1 MVEPSPEL
9 GKERDQ
15 AVIVGRHAPAPLL
28 FSKSMLVAAL
38 FPQSYALGLPAR
50 ASRRFAT
57 PRRAGRAL
65 LCAAADDILRSLH
78 TTADAAEEQQRRLA
92 RGVRRARLVVVVGR
106 RLARGPPRRR
116 RPGRRRAAHGEGAR
130 PRMQAARPRALRPA
144 DLADRDPLERRL
156 AVGGDAAPGKES
168 GLHTRPQEQIHE
180 LLLQF
185 AQSGRTVVRLEGGD
199 PTVFGRGGEEM
210 EYLEAQGV
218 RVRIVP
224 GVTAAAG
231 IAADLGAPL
240 THRDFADAVHFLTGH
255 AKSGCTTPWASATS
269 GRSSP
274 TRARRSSC
282 TSGLATLPELAPALI
297 AAGLPADTPAM
308 AVQDGTT
315 ASQRVVAAGVG
326 DLADAVAAAEPQI
339 ADAHL
344 RRLGRLAPE
353 QARRRHAFGDALTEI
368 KTRAAPVRVLTADGA
383 QALFA
388 SVGAREGAADE
399 RDSRVE
405 VM

>member
-1 MVEPSPEL
+1 
-9 GKERDQ
+9 
-15 AVIVGRHAPAPLL
+15 
-28 FSKSMLVAAL
+28 MLVAAL
-38 FPQSYALGLPAR
+38 FPQSYALGGPPA
-50 ASRRFAT
+50 SSNSLAT

-65 LCAAADDILRSLH
+65 LCAAGADDILRSLH
-78 TTADAAEEQQRRLA
+78 TTADAAEEQQRRLH
-92 RGVRRARLVVVVGR
+92 
-106 RLARGPPRRR
+106 
-116 RPGRRRAAHGEGAR
+116 RAALAAPASSSSSGGDSPEVHLVGVGPGDVELLTVKALR
-130 PRMQAARPRALRPA
+130 LMQAA
-144 DLADRDPLERRL
+144 DLVLYDRLISPEILSL
-156 AVGGDAAPGKES
+156 VSPSAAMLYVGKES

-185 AQSGRTVVRLEGGD
+185 AQSGRTVVRLKGGD

-231 IAADLGAPL
+231 IAADLGVPL

-255 AKSGCTTPWASATS
+255 AKSGCTTPLGERYEWAKLADPRATLVVYM
-269 GRSSP
+269 
-274 TRARRSSC
+274 
-282 TSGLATLPELAPALI
+282 GLATLPELAPALI

-326 DLADAVAAAEPQI
+326 DLADAVAAAELKSPTLI
-339 ADAHL
+339 FVGSVVSLLNKRDDA
-344 RRLGRLAPE
+344 A
-353 QARRRHAFGDALTEI
+353 AFGDALTEI

-383 QALFA
+383 QALLA

>member
-1 MVEPSPEL
+1 
-9 GKERDQ
+9 
-15 AVIVGRHAPAPLL
+15 
-28 FSKSMLVAAL
+28 MLYV
-38 FPQSYALGLPAR
+38 
-50 ASRRFAT
+50 
-57 PRRAGRAL
+57 
-65 LCAAADDILRSLH
+65 
-78 TTADAAEEQQRRLA
+78 
-92 RGVRRARLVVVVGR
+92 
-106 RLARGPPRRR
+106 
-116 RPGRRRAAHGEGAR
+116 
-130 PRMQAARPRALRPA
+130 
-144 DLADRDPLERRL
+144 
-156 AVGGDAAPGKES
+156 GKES

-185 AQSGRTVVRLEGGD
+185 AQSGRTVVRLKGGD

-231 IAADLGAPL
+231 IAADLGVPL

-255 AKSGCTTPWASATS
+255 AKSGCTTPLGERYEWAKLADPRATLVVYM
-269 GRSSP
+269 
-274 TRARRSSC
+274 
-282 TSGLATLPELAPALI
+282 GLATLPELAPALI

-326 DLADAVAAAEPQI
+326 DLADAVAAAELKSPTLI
-339 ADAHL
+339 FVGSVVSLLNKRDDA
-344 RRLGRLAPE
+344 A
-353 QARRRHAFGDALTEI
+353 AFGDALTEI

-383 QALFA
+383 QALLA

>member
-1 MVEPSPEL
+1 
-9 GKERDQ
+9 
-15 AVIVGRHAPAPLL
+15 
-28 FSKSMLVAAL
+28 MLVAAL
-38 FPQSYALGLPAR
+38 FPQSYALGLPA
-50 ASRRFAT
+50 SSNSLAT

-65 LCAAADDILRSLH
+65 LCAAPGGDDILRSLH
-78 TTADAAEEQQRRLA
+78 TTADAAEEQQRRLH
-92 RGVRRARLVVVVGR
+92 
-106 RLARGPPRRR
+106 
-116 RPGRRRAAHGEGAR
+116 RAALAAPASSSSSDGDSPEVHLVGVGPGDVELLTVKALR
-130 PRMQAARPRALRPA
+130 LMQAA
-144 DLADRDPLERRL
+144 DLVLYDRLISPEILSL
-156 AVGGDAAPGKES
+156 VSPSAAMLYVGKES

-185 AQSGRTVVRLEGGD
+185 AQSGRTVVRLKGGD

-231 IAADLGAPL
+231 IAADLGVPL

-255 AKSGCTTPWASATS
+255 AKSGCTTPLGERYEWAKLADPRATLVVYM
-269 GRSSP
+269 
-274 TRARRSSC
+274 
-282 TSGLATLPELAPALI
+282 GLATLPELAPALI

-326 DLADAVAAAEPQI
+326 DLADAVADAELKSPTLIFVGSVVSLLNKRDDAA
-339 ADAHL
+339 
-344 RRLGRLAPE
+344 
-353 QARRRHAFGDALTEI
+353 AFGDALTEI

-383 QALFA
+383 QALLA

>member
-1 MVEPSPEL
+1 
-9 GKERDQ
+9 
-15 AVIVGRHAPAPLL
+15 
-28 FSKSMLVAAL
+28 MLVAAL
-38 FPQSYALGLPAR
+38 FPQSYALGLPA
-50 ASRRFAT
+50 SSNSLAT

-65 LCAAADDILRSLH
+65 LCAGADDILQSLH
-78 TTADAAEEQQRRLA
+78 TTADAAEEQQRRLH
-92 RGVRRARLVVVVGR
+92 
-106 RLARGPPRRR
+106 
-116 RPGRRRAAHGEGAR
+116 RAALAAPASSSSSGGDSPEVHLVGVGPGDVELLTVKALR
-130 PRMQAARPRALRPA
+130 LMQAA
-144 DLADRDPLERRL
+144 DLVLYDRLISPEILSL
-156 AVGGDAAPGKES
+156 VSPSAAMLYVGKES

-185 AQSGRTVVRLEGGD
+185 AQSGRTVVRLKGGD

-231 IAADLGAPL
+231 IAADLGVPL

-255 AKSGCTTPWASATS
+255 AKSGCTTPLGERYEWAKLADPRATLVVYM
-269 GRSSP
+269 
-274 TRARRSSC
+274 
-282 TSGLATLPELAPALI
+282 GLATLPELAPALI

-326 DLADAVAAAEPQI
+326 DLADAVADAELKSPTLIFVGSVVSLLNKGEAA
-339 ADAHL
+339 ADL
-344 RRLGRLAPE
+344 
-353 QARRRHAFGDALTEI
+353 GDALKVAS
-368 KTRAAPVRVLTADGA
+368 KTAPVRVLTANDA
-383 QALFA
+383 QALLA
-388 SVGAREGAADE
+388 SVGARGGAADE
-399 RDSRVE
+399 RDGLVE

>member
-1 MVEPSPEL
+1 
-9 GKERDQ
+9 
-15 AVIVGRHAPAPLL
+15 
-28 FSKSMLVAAL
+28 MLVAAL
-38 FPQSYALGLPAR
+38 FPQSYALSGLPA
-50 ASRRFAT
+50 SSNSLAT
-57 PRRAGRAL
+57 PHRAGRAL
-65 LCAAADDILRSLH
+65 LCAAGADDILRSLH
-78 TTADAAEEQQRRLA
+78 TTADAAEEQQRRLH
-92 RGVRRARLVVVVGR
+92 
-106 RLARGPPRRR
+106 
-116 RPGRRRAAHGEGAR
+116 RAALAAPASSSSSGGDSPEVHLVGVGPGDVELLTVKALR
-130 PRMQAARPRALRPA
+130 LMQAA
-144 DLADRDPLERRL
+144 DLVLYDRLISPEILSL
-156 AVGGDAAPGKES
+156 VSPSAAMLYVGKES

-185 AQSGRTVVRLEGGD
+185 AQSGRTVVRLKGGD

-231 IAADLGAPL
+231 IAADLGVPL

-255 AKSGCTTPWASATS
+255 AKSGCTTPLGERYEWAKLADPRATLVVYM
-269 GRSSP
+269 
-274 TRARRSSC
+274 
-282 TSGLATLPELAPALI
+282 GLATLPELAPALI

-326 DLADAVAAAEPQI
+326 DLADAVADAELKSPTLIFVGSVVSLLNKRDDAA
-339 ADAHL
+339 
-344 RRLGRLAPE
+344 
-353 QARRRHAFGDALTEI
+353 AFGDALTEI

-383 QALFA
+383 QALLA

>member
-1 MVEPSPEL
+1 MVTARLMQSADLVLYDRLISPEIL
-9 GKERDQ
+9 SLVSPS
-15 AVIVGRHAPAPLL
+15 AA
-28 FSKSMLVAAL
+28 MLYV
-38 FPQSYALGLPAR
+38 
-50 ASRRFAT
+50 
-57 PRRAGRAL
+57 
-65 LCAAADDILRSLH
+65 
-78 TTADAAEEQQRRLA
+78 
-92 RGVRRARLVVVVGR
+92 
-106 RLARGPPRRR
+106 
-116 RPGRRRAAHGEGAR
+116 
-130 PRMQAARPRALRPA
+130 
-144 DLADRDPLERRL
+144 
-156 AVGGDAAPGKES
+156 GKES

-185 AQSGRTVVRLEGGD
+185 AQSGRTVVRLKGGD

-231 IAADLGAPL
+231 IAADLGVPL
-240 THRDFADAVHFLTGH
+240 THREFADAVHFLTGH
-255 AKSGCTTPWASATS
+255 AKSGCTTPLGERYEWAKLADPRATLVVYM
-269 GRSSP
+269 
-274 TRARRSSC
+274 
-282 TSGLATLPELAPALI
+282 GLATLPELAPALI

-326 DLADAVAAAEPQI
+326 DLADAVAAAELKSPTLI
-339 ADAHL
+339 FVGSVVSLLNKRDDA
-344 RRLGRLAPE
+344 A
-353 QARRRHAFGDALTEI
+353 AFGDALTEI

-383 QALFA
+383 QALLA